1 MDPAGL
7 DEIVER
13 QRALSAGP
21 AAGPADVMRL
31 AEALVERFELAGRPV
46 DLDDAIAVGRR
57 AQQGFPADH
66 PHWAEATGRL
76 RQWLSERH
84 RLRAKPEDLDETITL
99 TRLLI
104 TARPAGTELADLIDE
119 LGGLLTTRYD
129 RAGSITDLDDVLKA
143 SSQAVNKTAIHD
155 PAWAGRMGNLAM
167 ALRLRFLRTGEE
179 ADLDLAVHTA
189 EVSVEHMDPGHSGY
203 ATVRSN
209 LGVLLRSRFE
219 RSGDRGDL
227 DRAIGLYRQAVE
239 HDSADPL
246 TRSVLLS
253 NLASSLHDRFTHAG
267 NDTDLDEAIPLV
279 RSAIDLTPPHDPAK
293 GRHLANLSNVLLCR
307 HDRDGTEADL
317 DEALEVLRAVVF
329 SPTATPKL
337 RVTTALVWAGTAE
350 RRGDAD
356 AALLA
361 LHSAVD
367 LLQVIAWHGL
377 DRVSRESALD
387 DVRGL
392 ARDAA
397 AVAVRLGRPEHAVE
411 MLEQGTSVL
420 WGQSLRLR
428 SDLSELAVTEPE
440 LVARLHT
447 ARQGLDGRTA
457 DDVVRVRLSR
467 LWDATLEEVRGLP
480 RWTDF
485 LAPVPFDRLC
495 HAADEGPVVW
505 LNVAEDR
512 CDALVVAGGRVTVV
526 PLPGLSEAS
535 ALERCN
541 TYLES
546 LSYAAQFRGP
556 EDFLVRERFR
566 EELVDMLA
574 WLWDTVTEPVLDA
587 LGFTGTPGEPLP
599 RLWWCPTGSLT
610 FLPLHAAGH
619 YGSGA
624 DRTRSVPGRVVPS
637 YASGLGALLR
647 ARRDRDRAPAR
658 VLAVGVAEGDGQQ
671 PTLPEVRQE
680 IAGLTA
686 VVPPERLTIRTGPQA
701 TRAAVMR
708 ALTEH
713 SWLHLAGHTQ
723 PDPER
728 PLHTGIVLSDGPLTV
743 LDLADQHLEGA
754 QLAYLSACMTTL
766 GSGRLVDEALHL
778 SAVLQLVGYRHVVAT
793 QWHIEDQHAARIA
806 EAVYSR
812 LSRGGELDA
821 DSAARALHDALDE
834 LRERAHPVDWAAYVH
849 RGP

>member
-21 AAGPADVMRL
+21 AADPDDVMLL

-57 AQQGFPADH
+57 AQQGFPVDH
-66 PHWAEATGRL
+66 PHWAEVTGRL
-76 RQWLSERH
+76 RQCLSGRH
-84 RLRAKPEDLDETITL
+84 GLRAAPEDLDETIAL

-104 TARPAGTELADLIDE
+104 TARPAAAEVADLLDE
-119 LGGLLTTRYD
+119 LGRLLTTRYEL
-129 RAGSITDLDDVLKA
+129 AGSITDLDEVLKA
-143 SSQAVNKTAIHD
+143 SRQAVNKTPTHD
-155 PAWAGRMGNLAM
+155 PAWAGRMANLAM
-167 ALRLRFLRTGEE
+167 ALRLHSLRTGEN

-189 EVSVEHMDPGHSGY
+189 EVSVEHLDPGHSGY
-203 ATVRSN
+203 GTALSN
-209 LGVLLRSRFE
+209 LGNLLGSRFE
-219 RSGDRGDL
+219 QSGDRGDL
-227 DRAIGLYRQAVE
+227 HRAIGLYRQAVG
-239 HDSADPL
+239 HDSGDPL

-253 NLASSLHDRFTHAG
+253 NLAASLHNRFIHTG
-267 NDTDLDEAIPLV
+267 NDADLDEAIPLV

-307 HDRDGTEADL
+307 HDRDGTDADL
-317 DEALEVLRAVVF
+317 DEALEALRAVVF

-337 RVTTALVWAGTAE
+337 RVTAALVWAGTAE
-350 RRGDAD
+350 RRSDAD
-356 AALLA
+356 AALAA

-367 LLQVIAWHGL
+367 LLQVVAWHGL

-387 DVRGL
+387 EVRGL
-392 ARDAA
+392 ARQAA
-397 AVAVRLGRPEHAVE
+397 AAAVRLGRPEHAVE

-428 SDLSELAVTEPE
+428 SDLSELAETEPE
-440 LVARLHT
+440 LVNRLHT
-447 ARQGLDGRTA
+447 ARQGLDGDTA
-457 DDVVRVRLSR
+457 HDVERARLSR
-467 LWDATLEEVRGLP
+467 LWDATLEEVRDLP
-480 RWTDF
+480 GWTDF
-485 LAPVPFDRLC
+485 LAPVPFDRLR

-505 LNVAEDR
+505 INVAER
-512 CDALVVAGGRVTVV
+512 CDALVVADGRVTVV
-526 PLPGLSEAS
+526 PLPGLSEES

-546 LSYAAQFRGP
+546 LSYAAQSQGP

-574 WLWDTVTEPVLDA
+574 WLWDTVAEPVLDA
-587 LGFTGTPGEPLP
+587 LGFTDTPGAPLP

-610 FLPLHAAGH
+610 FLPLHAAGI
-619 YGSGA
+619 YSSGA

-637 YASGLGALLR
+637 YASGLSSLLR
-647 ARRDRDRAPAR
+647 ARRDIGRAPAR
-658 VLAVGVAEGDGQQ
+658 VLAVGVAEGDGRQ

-754 QLAYLSACMTTL
+754 QLAYLSACLTTL

-778 SAVLQLVGYRHVVAT
+778 SAVMQLVGYRHVVAT
-793 QWHIEDQHAARIA
+793 QWHIEDQRAAQIA

-812 LSRGGELDA
+812 LSRTGELDA

>member
-1 MDPAGL
+1 MDPARL
-7 DEIVER
+7 DEVVAR

-21 AAGPADVMRL
+21 AADPAEVMRL
-31 AEALVERFELAGRPV
+31 AEALVTRFELAGRPV
-46 DLDDAIAVGRR
+46 DLDEAIAAGQR
-57 AQQGFPADH
+57 AQQALPADH
-66 PHWAEATGRL
+66 PYWAEVTGTL
-76 RQWLSERH
+76 RQWRSFRH
-84 RLRAKPEDLDETITL
+84 RQHGTPEDLDEAIAL

-104 TARPAGTELADLIDE
+104 SARPTGAELPGLLDE
-119 LGGLLTTRYD
+119 LSGLLITRYD
-129 RAGSITDLDDVLKA
+129 RAGAITDLDDVLKA
-143 SSQAVNKTAIHD
+143 SRQAVNKTATHD
-155 PAWAGRMGNLAM
+155 PDWAGRMANLAM
-167 ALRLRFLRTGEE
+167 ALRLHFLRTDEGT
-179 ADLDLAVHTA
+179 DLDLAIHTA
-189 EVSVEHMDPGHSGY
+189 EVAVEHLDPGHSGY

-209 LGVLLRSRFE
+209 LGILLRARFG

-227 DRAIGLYRQAVE
+227 DRAIRLYRQAVE
-239 HDSADPL
+239 HDPNDPL
-246 TRSVLLS
+246 ARSVLLS
-253 NLASSLHDRFTHAG
+253 NLASALHDRFTHAG
-267 NDTDLDEAIPLV
+267 NDADLDEAIPLV
-279 RSAIDLTPPHDPAK
+279 RRAVDLTPPHDPAK
-293 GRHLANLSNVLLCR
+293 GRHLANLSTVLLSR
-307 HDRDGTEADL
+307 HDRDGADADL
-317 DEALEVLRAVVF
+317 AEALEVLSAIV
-329 SPTATPKL
+329 SLTTAAPKL
-337 RVTTALVWAGTAE
+337 RLTTALVRAEAAE

-356 AALLA
+356 AALAA
-361 LHSAVD
+361 LHAAVD
-367 LLQVIAWHGL
+367 LLPVIAWHGL
-377 DRVSRESALD
+377 DRASRESALD
-387 DVRGL
+387 GVRDV
-392 ARDAA
+392 ARTTA

-428 SDLSELAVTEPE
+428 TDLSELAVTEPE
-440 LVARLHT
+440 LVDRLHK
-447 ARQGLDGRTA
+447 ARQGLDGATA
-457 DDVVRVRLSR
+457 DDAERTRLSR
-467 LWDATLEEVRGLP
+467 LWDATLQEVRGLP
-480 RWTDF
+480 GWTDF
-485 LAPVPFDRLC
+485 LAPVPVEQLC
-495 HAADEGPVVW
+495 RAADEGPVVW

-512 CDALVVAGGRVTVV
+512 CDALVVTDGRVTVV
-526 PLPGLSEAS
+526 PLLGLSEDS
-535 ALERCN
+535 AVERCN

-599 RLWWCPTGSLT
+599 RLWWCPTGPLT

-619 YGSGA
+619 YGPGA

-637 YASGLGALLR
+637 YASGLRALLR

-658 VLAVGVAEGDGQQ
+658 VLAVGVAEGDGRQ

-728 PLHTGIVLSDGPLTV
+728 PMHTGIVLSDGPLTV
-743 LDLADQHLEGA
+743 LDLADLHLEGA
-754 QLAYLSACMTTL
+754 QLAYLSACLTTL
-766 GSGRLVDEALHL
+766 GSGRLSDEALHL

-793 QWHIEDQHAARIA
+793 QWHIEDRHAAQMA

-812 LSRGGELDA
+812 LSRSGELDA

-834 LRERAHPVDWAAYVH
+834 LRGRAHPVDWASYVH